1 MSEKPTMVDYRTR
14 WAPQSRA
21 DAYVLD
27 GPQAKKHT
35 VIHAEGLSAAQLRHL
50 AGWCLQAAKW
60 IETPS
65 A

>member
-1 MSEKPTMVDYRTR
+1 MLSRPVPVDYDTN
-14 WAPQSRA
+14 WSPHSRA

-35 VIHAEGLSAAQLRHL
+35 RIHAEGLSAEQLRHL
-50 AGWCLQAAKW
+50 AGWCLKAAKW